1 MPATSPT
8 ELTARE
14 IARRVNARELSP
26 VAVVEAHLAAIE
38 RRNPVLNAVAT
49 LDAEGA
55 LASARALERRLA
67 DGHAC
72 GILAGVPVGVKDV
85 HLTRGLRTTFGAP
98 LLKDFVPTEDSLI
111 VARCRE
117 AGAIVIGKTNVSEF
131 ALGANTVNP
140 VFGATGNPWNPA
152 LSASGSTGG
161 GASGLVA
168 RMFALATGSDLGGS
182 LRTPAAF
189 CGVAGLRPS
198 PGLVPH
204 VPSTQPWNTLA
215 VDGPM
220 ARDCADV
227 ALMLQAIA
235 GPHPGDPNVV
245 PVDGRD
251 FVAAAT
257 RSLPA
262 GLRIGYVP
270 DVAGIG
276 VDPEVER
283 VCRAAALRLREL
295 GCIVEE
301 TELDL
306 GFARKAFTQLRAQM
320 VLAGHLDK
328 LDKLDR
334 IGPNIAANIRL
345 GLAQSPRDVAEGER
359 GRAEVLRRCNAFFT
373 RFDRLLTP
381 CAPVAPF
388 PVGQMF
394 PETIAGKKMES
405 YIDWVAP
412 TFVITLSGLPALSVP
427 AGLDSARLP
436 VGLQVVGPRWGE
448 EAVLALGAAIEAQN
462 PLPRAPSA

>member
-1 MPATSPT
+1 MSDESPT

-26 VAVVEAHLAAIE
+26 VAVVEAHLGAIE
-38 RRNPVLNAVAT
+38 HRNPGLNAVVT

-55 LASARALERRLA
+55 LAAARALERRLA
-67 DGHAC
+67 DGHAG

-85 HLTRGLRTTFGAP
+85 HVTKGLRTTFGAP
-98 LLKDFVPTEDSLI
+98 LLKDFVPVEDALI

-140 VFGATGNPWNPA
+140 IFGATGNPWNPA

-161 GASGLVA
+161 GACGLVA

-204 VPSTQPWNTLA
+204 VPSAQPWNTLS

-220 ARDCADV
+220 ARDCVDV

-235 GPHPGDPNVV
+235 GPHADEPNVV
-245 PVDGRD
+245 PVEGRD

-257 RSLPA
+257 GGLKA
-262 GLRIGYVP
+262 GLRIGYVA
-270 DVAGIG
+270 DLAGIG
-276 VDPEVER
+276 VDPEIER
-283 VCRAAALRLREL
+283 ICRAAALRLREL
-295 GCIVEE
+295 GCEVEE
-301 TELDL
+301 AELDL
-306 GFARKAFTQLRAQM
+306 GFARKAFIQLRGQA
-320 VLAGHLDK
+320 VLNGHLDK

-334 IGPNIAANIRL
+334 LGPNIAGNIRL
-345 GLAQSPRDVAEGER
+345 GLAQSPKDVAEGER
-359 GRAEVLRRCNAFFT
+359 GRAEVLKRMNAFF
-373 RFDRLLTP
+373 RRYDRLLTP

-394 PETIAGKKMES
+394 PETIAGRKMET

-427 AGLDSARLP
+427 AGLDAAGLP

-462 PLPRAPSA
+462 PLPRAPLA